1 MVTELMP
8 RLRNADLWNGEGIP
22 LASQTERGHSRHIR
36 LEGEHHEVI
45 DGPEIV
51 ARHRGGDVASGAF
64 AVGFRDGGQRRVEP
78 GIGPPRTD
86 LRLTDRSEVLV
97 KASFVRRSHLLLK
110 PTHFREVVIKNAGF
124 SAKRSP
130 LGRYAPFRFLEQRRE
145 DFTATTQRGKLDP
158 IRSPR
163 EGALRKRDLHRG
175 VSRMLRGNLRHLL
188 IYGDRIAIRR
198 AEFSTCQPDR
208 NTVVVMADGS
218 RMMQTADRR
227 DDPAVLFQRLE

>member
-22 LASQTERGHSRHIR
+22 LASQTERGHSRHIC

-51 ARHRGGDVASGAF
+51 ARHRGGDVAAGAF

-97 KASFVRRSHLLLK
+97 KASFVGSSHLLLK
-110 PTHFREVVIKNAGF
+110 PTHFRKIVIENAGF
-124 SAKRSP
+124 SVKRSP
-130 LGRYAPFRFLEQRRE
+130 LGCYAPVRFLEQRRE
-145 DFTATTQRGKLDP
+145 DFTATTQRGKWDS
-158 IRSPR
+158 IRSPG

-175 VSRMLRGNLRHLL
+175 VSRMLRSDLRHLL
-188 IYGDRIAIRR
+188 VY
-198 AEFSTCQPDR
+198 
-208 NTVVVMADGS
+208 
-218 RMMQTADRR
+218 
-227 DDPAVLFQRLE
+227 